1 MFISCETNTVEV
13 SKTAGEWFRPGDNQG
28 KPYEIGSDEHV
39 DIVLEVVRGYAEK
52 NPEALE
58 LVNQNNKEQMEKLV
72 VDAVQKGSSDEGSA
86 NLIAKVVSSASA
98 EVTNKMI
105 SEVSNN
111 NSGANSNMM
120 FKIDGSEKV
129 RIDSSGNVGIGT
141 TNTSPRLY
149 VVSNSNQNGMI
160 LDCVGTPSNYHFD
173 VRNDNF
179 LEKNR
184 ITGTEKIKD
193 FYGSKYTPGD
203 SRPQTF
209 ASSADISAYR
219 IKGVWYFDKL
229 HSELKYRLLGIQ
241 PYGRNL
247 KEAGMEQGYF
257 WIWYPSVREILA
269 EHQVFNDK
277 NNNNRISFDD
287 LLVNRR
293 FSSFIYKYD
302 NVYGDREI
310 TDYIV
315 KRPGESN
322 QQHQL
327 RIILESERIKKE
339 ILDFELDMWGY

>member
-1 MFISCETNTVEV
+1 MRKLILISFIVSLISNEV
-13 SKTAGEWFRPGDNQG
+13 FSQSNLLNAKNPS
-28 KPYEIGSDEHV
+28 EIGVSSSMDKINPTFLEYPEIDEK
-39 DIVLEVVRGYAEK
+39 DILWSKVVYEYIDL
-52 NPEALE
+52 N
-58 LVNQNNKEQMEKLV
+58 EKLNFPLLFPV
-72 VDAVQKGSSDEGSA
+72 NDEQYTETRKSLWKIIRE
-86 NLIAKVVSSASA
+86 NIENETID
-98 EVTNKMI
+98 EV
-105 SEVSNN
+105 
-111 NSGANSNMM
+111 
-120 FKIDGSEKV
+120 
-129 RIDSSGNVGIGT
+129 
-141 TNTSPRLY
+141 
-149 VVSNSNQNGMI
+149 
-160 LDCVGTPSNYHFD
+160 FD

-179 LEKNR
+179 LENNR
-184 ITGTEKIKD
+184 ITGRTKIMD

-209 ASSADISAYR
+209 AQSSDITGYR

-229 HSELKYRLLGIQ
+229 HSEMKYRLLGIQ

-247 KEAGMEQGYF
+247 KEFGKEQGYF
-257 WIWYPSVREILA
+257 WIWYPSIREILA
-269 EHQVFNDK
+269 KHEVFNDK

>member
-1 MFISCETNTVEV
+1 MRLVVSIVLLVFFSVEIN
-13 SKTAGEWFRPGDNQG
+13 SQSNLLNAKNPS
-28 KPYEIGSDEHV
+28 EIGVSSSIENINPSFLEYPEIDEK
-39 DIVLEVVRGYAEK
+39 DILWSKVVYEYIDL
-52 NPEALE
+52 N
-58 LVNQNNKEQMEKLV
+58 EKLNFPLLFPV
-72 VDAVQKGSSDEGSA
+72 NDEQYTDTRKS
-86 NLIAKVVSSASA
+86 LWKVIRENIENGNIK
-98 EVTNKMI
+98 EV
-105 SEVSNN
+105 
-111 NSGANSNMM
+111 
-120 FKIDGSEKV
+120 
-129 RIDSSGNVGIGT
+129 
-141 TNTSPRLY
+141 
-149 VVSNSNQNGMI
+149 
-160 LDCVGTPSNYHFD
+160 FD

-257 WIWYPSVREILA
+257 WIWYPSIREILA

>member
-1 MFISCETNTVEV
+1 MRLIVSIVLLVFFSVEIN
-13 SKTAGEWFRPGDNQG
+13 SQSNLLNAKNPS
-28 KPYEIGSDEHV
+28 EIGVSISIESINPSFLEYPEIDEK
-39 DIVLEVVRGYAEK
+39 DILWSKVVYEYIDL
-52 NPEALE
+52 N
-58 LVNQNNKEQMEKLV
+58 EKLNFPLLFPV
-72 VDAVQKGSSDEGSA
+72 NDEQYTDTRKS
-86 NLIAKVVSSASA
+86 LWKVIRENIENGNIK
-98 EVTNKMI
+98 EV
-105 SEVSNN
+105 
-111 NSGANSNMM
+111 
-120 FKIDGSEKV
+120 
-129 RIDSSGNVGIGT
+129 
-141 TNTSPRLY
+141 
-149 VVSNSNQNGMI
+149 
-160 LDCVGTPSNYHFD
+160 FD

-257 WIWYPSVREILA
+257 WIWYPAIREILA